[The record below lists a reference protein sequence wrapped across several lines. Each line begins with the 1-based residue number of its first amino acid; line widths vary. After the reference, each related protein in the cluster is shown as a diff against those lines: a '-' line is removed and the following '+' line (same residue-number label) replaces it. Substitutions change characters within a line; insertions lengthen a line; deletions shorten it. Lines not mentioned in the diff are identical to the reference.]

1 MRDFMADFCGG
12 FADQKQDAAA
22 IRKLYEDTGY
32 VIDTHT
38 GVALAAAQAYRQETG
53 DGAPMVIAATA
64 SPYKFAGSVLE
75 AIEGTAPEGDAFAA
89 ADRLSRI
96 SGDAGAGSGGRSAPQ
111 PHPPYPGM
119 RGIGDGRRG
128 KGNPESLRNQV
139 FAFQNPGY
147 GVY

>member
-1 MRDFMADFCGG
+1 MLLP
-12 FADQKQDAAA
+12 AAT
-22 IRKLYEDTGY
+22 INEPTSG
-32 VIDTHT
+32 HT

-96 SGDAGAGSGGRSAPQ
+96 SGTPVPEAVEEVRRSPIRHTRECAVSE
-111 PHPPYPGM
+111 M
-119 RGIGDGRRG
+119 EDVVKEIL
-128 KGNPESLRNQV
+128 NL
-139 FAFQNPGY
+139 
-147 GVY
+147 